1 MNNYEELIS
10 QKLSK
15 IIKQKRIKQ
24 KLSQKE
30 LAEGICSQG
39 MISSIE
45 HGDYIPNTAI
55 FLAICSKL
63 NFSIDQSFL
72 KDKLSMNYQFRF
84 LLMSYLCSH

>member
-55 FLAICSKL
+55 FLAICDL
-63 NFSIDQSFL
+63 NNHINGLIRSL
-72 KDKLSMNYQFRF
+72 KQ
-84 LLMSYLCSH
+84 LLNWIFDWPSS